1 MTIRLLAPNPLLAH
15 PARVS
20 AWVSDHPALGQAQM
34 AMVMLDLAG
43 LGCSYQTA
51 VTVGGPA

>member
-1 MTIRLLAPNPLLAH
+1 MNIRGIAPNPLLAH
-15 PARVS
+15 PARVI

-34 AMVMLDLAG
+34 VMVMLDLAG

>member
-1 MTIRLLAPNPLLAH
+1 MTIRGIAPNPLLAH
-15 PARVS
+15 PARVI
-20 AWVSDHPALGQAQM
+20 AWVSPALGQAQM
-34 AMVMLDLAG
+34 VMVMLDLAG

>member
-1 MTIRLLAPNPLLAH
+1 MNIRGLAPNPLLAH

-20 AWVSDHPALGQAQM
+20 AWVSDHPALDQAQM

>member
-15 PARVS
+15 PAMVS

-34 AMVMLDLAG
+34 VMVMLDLAG

>member
-1 MTIRLLAPNPLLAH
+1 MNIRGIAPNPLLSH
-15 PARVS
+15 PARVI

-34 AMVMLDLAG
+34 VMVMLDLAG
-43 LGCSYQTA
+43 LGCSFETA